1 MDEYISKTISENPNM
16 QKSFHLYL
24 ANDSTEIIHS
34 YAKTKKA
41 IEEDFPVILTTQVM
55 LCKTS
60 LIERGYRIFIYP
72 KIGERF
78 EVTLGACEC
87 TDRELRMCHNLPN
100 MLISGAF
107 YRDGMVLF

>member
-1 MDEYISKTISENPNM
+1 M

-41 IEEDFPVILTTQVM
+41 IDEGFPIIMTTQIL

-60 LIERGYRIFIYP
+60 LIEKGYRIFIYP

-78 EVTLGACEC
+78 EITLGTCEC
-87 TDRELRMCHNLPN
+87 TNREIRIGHNIAN
-100 MLISGAF
+100 LIVSGEF
-107 YRDGMVLF
+107 YRDGMVLFCYYA